1 MIAIKFSPIIQ
12 KVGKVAKISD
22 RRNYLA
28 EIRNRNTPK
37 NKNQQDDCNYGKYDE
52 WDQKA
57 KYSKNYDSQG
67 CQYQQGK

>member
-37 NKNQQDDCNYGKYDE
+37 NKN
-52 WDQKA
+52 
-57 KYSKNYDSQG
+57 
-67 CQYQQGK
+67 